1 MAGLYEIWQ
10 QAEVSRRI
18 DVLSGFI
25 AMCATEDDGA
35 RRRLAQLVAG
45 ADTALSA
52 SPPDLV
58 TASQRLDE
66 LVRWA
71 DTEWADHPC
80 RPVEARP
87 DEADRQ
93 TRDYAKDL
101 RHAALPV
108 HVRDEMGR
116 IELSLEV
123 RFLALC
129 RQPGLDCRRRQDVF
143 YVAGRAA
150 MALDLGH
157 LEAAEQ
163 EIRRMEQVGAV
174 EPRESRC
181 S

>member
-1 MAGLYEIWQ
+1 MTGLYEIWQ
-10 QAEVSRRI
+10 RAEVSRRL

-25 AMCATEDDGA
+25 AMCAAEDKAA
-35 RRRLAQLVAG
+35 RRRLTQMI
-45 ADTALSA
+45 ADADAALSA
-52 SPPDLV
+52 SPTDLV
-58 TASQRLDE
+58 AASEYLDE
-66 LVRWA
+66 LVHWA
-71 DTEWADHPC
+71 DTEWADHPY
-80 RPVEARP
+80 RPVESRP

-108 HVRDEMGR
+108 RVRDEMSR

-129 RQPGLDCRRRQDVF
+129 RQPGLDCRIRQDVF

-157 LEAAEQ
+157 LEAAER
-163 EIRRMEQVGAV
+163 EVRRMEQVGSV

-181 S
+181 G

>member
-1 MAGLYEIWQ
+1 MAGLYEVWQ
-10 QAEVSRRI
+10 RAEVSRRL

-25 AMCATEDDGA
+25 AMCVAGDDSA
-35 RRRLAQLVAG
+35 RDRLARLVADAG
-45 ADTALSA
+45 AALSA
-52 SPPDLV
+52 SPPDL
-58 TASQRLDE
+58 TAAADRLDE

-71 DTEWADHPC
+71 DTEWADHPY
-80 RPVEARP
+80 RPAEARP

-101 RHAALPV
+101 RHAALPT

-129 RQPGLDCRRRQDVF
+129 RRPGLDCRIRQDVY

-150 MALDLGH
+150 MALDLGYW
-157 LEAAEQ
+157 EVAEQ
-163 EIRRMEQVGAV
+163 EVRRMEQVGSV
-174 EPRESRC
+174 EPQQSRC
-181 S
+181 C

>member
-10 QAEVSRRI
+10 RAEGSRRL

-25 AMCATEDDGA
+25 AMCVAGTPSRPAG
-35 RRRLAQLVAG
+35 RRRGRGPLRLA
-45 ADTALSA
+45 
-52 SPPDLV
+52 PDLV
-58 TASQRLDE
+58 AASEHLDE
-66 LVRWA
+66 LVWWA
-71 DTEWADHPC
+71 DTEWADHPY
-80 RPVEARP
+80 RPAEARP

-101 RHAALPV
+101 RHVALPV
-108 HVRDEMGR
+108 PLRDEMGR

-129 RQPGLDCRRRQDVF
+129 RQPGLDCRIRQDVF

-157 LEAAEQ
+157 LEAAER
-163 EIRRMEQVGAV
+163 EIRRMEQVGSV
-174 EPRESRC
+174 EPRESC
-181 S
+181 CG

>member
-1 MAGLYEIWQ
+1 MADLYEIWQ
-10 QAEVSRRI
+10 QAEVSRRL

-25 AMCATEDDGA
+25 AMCVAGDDDA
-35 RRRLAQLVAG
+35 RRRLAQLT
-45 ADTALSA
+45 ADAEAALSA
-52 SPPDLV
+52 SPPDV
-58 TASQRLDE
+58 EAASQRLDE

-71 DTEWADHPC
+71 DTEWADHPY
-80 RPVEARP
+80 RPVEGRP

-129 RQPGLDCRRRQDVF
+129 RRPRLDCRIRQDVF

-150 MALDLGH
+150 MALDLGY
-157 LEAAEQ
+157 LDVAER
-163 EIRRMEQVGAV
+163 EIRRMEQVGSA
-174 EPRESRC
+174 ERLESPC
-181 S
+181 G